1 MRSMDDILRIACGYL
16 NEHSTEYVIV
26 GGMTVIAYGAPRT
39 TMDADF
45 IIQMEIEDMKN
56 FAVFLGENGFFSE
69 PEDIEIAMKEKSHF
83 SAIDKETPLR
93 LDIKGVYNEM
103 DRRTLKNRRA
113 MTFQGT
119 KIFLASPEDV
129 ILGKLLYGSEQDIE
143 DAEGIYVRQLP
154 VLDIQYLEGV
164 CVAEGLSER
173 LDEMRGNVERHLP
186 E

>member
-1 MRSMDDILRIACGYL
+1 MISLGSRGYL

-45 IIQMEIEDMKN
+45 IIQMEIEDMKD

-69 PEDIEIAMKEKSHF
+69 PGDIEIAMKERSHF
-83 SAIDKETPLR
+83 SAMDKETPLR
-93 LDIKGVYNEM
+93 LDIKGVYNEA
-103 DRRTLKNRRA
+103 DKRTLDNRRA

-129 ILGKLLYGSEQDIE
+129 IWGKLLYGSEQDIE

-154 VLDIQYLEGV
+154 VLDIRYLEGI
-164 CVAEGLSER
+164 CAAADLR
-173 LDEMRGNVERHLP
+173 RKLDEMRQRVEKHL
-186 E
+186 

>member
-1 MRSMDDILRIACGYL
+1 MRSMDELLRIACGYL

-45 IIQMEIEDMKN
+45 IIRMEIEDMKN

-83 SAIDKETPLR
+83 SAIDKKTPLR

-103 DRRTLKNRRA
+103 DRRTLENRRV
-113 MTFQGT
+113 MEFNGT
-119 KIFLASPEDV
+119 EIYLARPEDV
-129 ILGKLLYGSEQDIE
+129 ILGKLLYGSDQDMR
-143 DAEGIYVRQLP
+143 DAESIYVRQLP
-154 VLDIQYLEGV
+154 VLDIRYLKEV
-164 CVAEGLSER
+164 CAAEGLSER
-173 LDEMRGNVERHLP
+173 LDEMRGNVERYLP